1 VEGLSWG
8 STSRRSAAFPR
19 GADCLG
25 DKFQDIAVLR
35 TQTLHH
41 GQHYG
46 NIRLLDFMAMKRF
59 TLGAA
64 IASEVTVDEKIGE
77 ETYLQ
82 RIFTE
87 QKPNNNQK
95 MPEDF
100 QQTFSAD
107 PN

>member
-1 VEGLSWG
+1 
-8 STSRRSAAFPR
+8 
-19 GADCLG
+19 
-25 DKFQDIAVLR
+25 
-35 TQTLHH
+35 
-41 GQHYG
+41 
-46 NIRLLDFMAMKRF
+46 M
-59 TLGAA
+59 
-64 IASEVTVDEKIGE
+64 DEKIGE

-87 QKPNNNQK
+87 QKQNNNQK